1 MEKVASEIV
10 TKMMSAD
17 LISEDEAA
25 SYRYGVQILI
35 EKIFSYA
42 IIFSLAII
50 LNRFLEV
57 LLFFISFSVIRKY
70 SGGIHCRHFETC
82 LVASTAVSFSGIG
95 LFPLVEK
102 TILTY
107 QGGGYNVNNNCVFDW
122 RCQQPQHRL
131 ERLRI

>member
-10 TKMMSAD
+10 TKMMSVD

-35 EKIFSYA
+35 EKIISYV

-50 LNRFLEV
+50 FNRFLEV
-57 LLFFISFSVIRKY
+57 FLFFISFSIIRKY

-82 LVASTAVSFSGIG
+82 LIASTLVSFSGIIPFDRKVNFN
-95 LFPLVEK
+95 LSK
-102 TILTY
+102 
-107 QGGGYNVNNNCVFDW
+107 GGYNVNNNCVFDW

-131 ERLRI
+131 ERL